1 MIQAKFYYKLRG
13 SVHLV
18 IRGHAGAA
26 PRGKDPICAGVS
38 ALACTA
44 AQTVTDLYRQGML
57 RCRPKVILEDGYAC
71 IIATPRR
78 EYLGEVM
85 LTYWVIQTGL
95 RVIAANFP
103 GFVCLQQFAEALNPD
118 DQEKGWNG

>member
-1 MIQAKFYYKLRG
+1 MIKAKFYCKLRG
-13 SVHLV
+13 SVHLA

-26 PRGKDPICAGVS
+26 PRGRDPICAGVS

-44 AQTVTDLYRQGML
+44 AQAVTDMYHQGML
-57 RCRPKVILEDGYAC
+57 RCKPRIVLEEGYAA

-78 EYLGEVM
+78 EYFGEVM

-95 RVIAANFP
+95 GVIAANFP
-103 GFVCLQQFAEALNPD
+103 RFITLERLQMLP
-118 DQEKGWNG
+118 